1 MNGGLSRQCL
11 TGRIFLVLLLSML
24 AGCSTWFAPPP
35 APQPEQPAPEPA
47 PVEEAPPAPASEVQA
62 SAPAAATSP
71 HETLEPKHVAPK
83 PAYRPAPKPRP
94 APPPAQT
101 PPPVPPPLIATR
113 ALAVGDTHSL
123 LDASVQRPDGKVI
136 GRAIDMFVDAAG
148 KPREMLVNLAG
159 FMGIGDR
166 KMRFPWTDFKFAAAQ
181 KKAPITLAIP
191 PGEPP
196 AAASA
201 KPKDKDKGSDKASIK
216 TPGAGAN
223 DAHLFGVIDTTAERG
238 NGARVGRVID
248 VLIDNRGEPQ
258 AAVVDVGSLI
268 HERRSIAA
276 DWSALHFV
284 TKDNALSLQTD
295 LSDAAVDASP
305 PYLPNQPVR
314 AVSPA
319 PASAP
324 APAPTNAAASAAHP
338 IR

>member
-11 TGRIFLVLLLSML
+11 TGRILLVLLLSML

-62 SAPAAATSP
+62 SAPAAAAPP
-71 HETLEPKHVAPK
+71 HEAPEPKHVAPK

-101 PPPVPPPLIATR
+101 PPPVPPPLISTR

-123 LDASVQRPDGKVI
+123 LDARVQRPDGKVI

-148 KPREMLVNLAG
+148 KPRQMLVNLAG

-166 KMRFPWTDFKFAAAQ
+166 KMRFPWTDFKFDPTQ
-181 KKAPITLAIP
+181 KKAPITLSIP

-196 AAASA
+196 AAASS
-201 KPKDKDKGSDKASIK
+201 KPKDKEKGSDKPVTK
-216 TPGAGAN
+216 TPAAGAD
-223 DAHLFGVIDTTAERG
+223 DAHLLGVIDATAERG

-248 VLIDNRGEPQ
+248 VLIDNRGQPQ

-276 DWSALHFV
+276 DWSALRFV

-324 APAPTNAAASAAHP
+324 APTNAAASAAHP

>member
-11 TGRIFLVLLLSML
+11 TGRILLVLLLSML

-47 PVEEAPPAPASEVQA
+47 PVEEAPPAPASEVAA
-62 SAPAAATSP
+62 SAPVAATSP
-71 HETLEPKHVAPK
+71 HEAPEPKHVAPK
-83 PAYRPAPKPRP
+83 PASRPAPRPRP

-101 PPPVPPPLIATR
+101 PPPVPPPLISTR
-113 ALAVGDTHSL
+113 ALAAADTHSL
-123 LDASVQRPDGKVI
+123 LDARVQRPDGKVI

-166 KMRFPWTDFKFAAAQ
+166 KMRFPWTDFRFDPAQ

-196 AAASA
+196 AAASS
-201 KPKDKDKGSDKASIK
+201 KPKDKDKSSDKASTK
-216 TPGAGAN
+216 TPGAGAD
-223 DAHLFGVIDTTAERG
+223 DAHLLGVIDATAERG

-284 TKDNALSLQTD
+284 AKDNALSLQTD

-305 PYLPNQPVR
+305 PYVPNQPVR

-338 IR
+338 TR

>member
-1 MNGGLSRQCL
+1 MNGGLSRQCVI
-11 TGRIFLVLLLSML
+11 GRIFLVLLLSML

-62 SAPAAATSP
+62 SAPVVAAPP
-71 HETLEPKHVAPK
+71 HEAPEPRHAAPK

-101 PPPVPPPLIATR
+101 PPPVPLPLVSTR
-113 ALAVGDTHSL
+113 ALSAKDTHSL
-123 LDASVQRPDGKVI
+123 LDARVQRPDGKVI

-166 KMRFPWTDFKFAAAQ
+166 KMRFPWTDFKFDASQ
-181 KKAPITLAIP
+181 QKAPITLAIP
-191 PGEPP
+191 RGEPP

-201 KPKDKDKGSDKASIK
+201 KAKDKDKSSDKTPAKTAAS
-216 TPGAGAN
+216 A
-223 DAHLFGVIDTTAERG
+223 DAHLLGVIDATAERS

-295 LSDAAVDASP
+295 LSDAAVNASP

-314 AVSPA
+314 AVAPA
-319 PASAP
+319 PASS
-324 APAPTNAAASAAHP
+324 PAPTNAAASAAHST
-338 IR
+338 R